1 MEQQLADQL
10 VMLSELMPRKFRTRM
25 QRLANEGPTA
35 RRDAEADLQSK
46 YLRILADILKNTETP
61 MEQLLRESPQ
71 NMELLGAGRRASTL
85 RSRVRGV
92 QKFMGWLAA
101 AHNLAFP
108 DCWRHY
114 SEFLQVR
121 LAEPCVRGALKH
133 THSYYVFL
141 QEVAGVS
148 VKHTDNALYTVTS
161 KEILTSA
168 LPGRPPRQAPRYPS
182 VLLAAFE
189 ELVMDPDA
197 KQFWRIMGWW
207 LLLQAWGTL
216 RFDDHRGLLPA
227 DVVVDHCG
235 MVAKVSRTKVTGPN
249 KTV

>member
-1 MEQQLADQL
+1 
-10 VMLSELMPRKFRTRM
+10 M
-25 QRLANEGPTA
+25 QRLAYEGPTA
-35 RRDAEADLQSK
+35 RRDAEADLRSK
-46 YLRILADILKNTETP
+46 YLPILADILKNTETP
-61 MEQLLRESPQ
+61 MEQLLREDPR
-71 NMELLGAGRRASTL
+71 NLELLGAGRRASTL

-92 QKFMGWLAA
+92 QKFLGWPAA

-121 LAEPCVRGALKH
+121 LAEPCVRGAFKH
-133 THSYYVFL
+133 THSCYVFL

-148 VKHTDNALYTVTS
+148 VKHTDNTLYTVTR

-197 KQFWRIMGWW
+197 KQYWRIMGWW

-227 DVVVDHCG
+227 DVVVDQYLDG
-235 MVAKVSRTKVTGPN
+235 R
-249 KTV
+249 KTVPHESYRSG